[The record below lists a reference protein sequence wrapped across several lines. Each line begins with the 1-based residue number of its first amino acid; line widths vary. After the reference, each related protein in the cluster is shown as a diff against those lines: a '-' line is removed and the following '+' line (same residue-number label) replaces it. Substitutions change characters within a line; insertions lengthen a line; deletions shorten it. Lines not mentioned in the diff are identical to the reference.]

1 MRNEASTRMHLLSL
15 MGVKSITAPCV
26 EILND
31 RFEMKVYNPENE
43 KRSQLIKFGIWA
55 GGVGVLALLVGRW
68 MGMLSERQRQK
79 KRTEWES
86 ESSGE
91 SSKLKRRHAREWN

>member
-1 MRNEASTRMHLLSL
+1 
-15 MGVKSITAPCV
+15 MGVKSITAPCI

-68 MGMLSERQRQK
+68 MGMLTERQRQK

-91 SSKLKRRHAREWN
+91 SSSKLKRRHVREWN

>member
-1 MRNEASTRMHLLSL
+1 

-26 EILND
+26 QTIND

-43 KRSQLIKFGIWA
+43 KRSQLIKFGLWA

-68 MGMLSERQRQK
+68 LGMLSERQRQK
-79 KRTEWES
+79 RATEWES
-86 ESSGE
+86 ESSEEGY
-91 SSKLKRRHAREWN
+91 KLKRRHAREWN